1 MNGWLLASD
10 YRTRKKDPLMTIQA
24 LDQRL
29 EIMAGVA
36 GGKPRVAG
44 RRITVQ
50 NIALWHEWMGRTVDE
65 ISSEHDLALA
75 DVYAALAY
83 YFAHQQE
90 IDQSIRESDEFVA
103 SLRASLPSKLT
114 PEMM

>member
-1 MNGWLLASD
+1 
-10 YRTRKKDPLMTIQA
+10 MTMQT
-24 LDQRL
+24 LDQRI
-29 EIMAGVA
+29 EITPDVA
-36 GGKPRVAG
+36 GGRPRVAG

-103 SLRASLPSKLT
+103 SLRERSPSKLT
-114 PEMM
+114 PQVA